1 MVAFQEVPIIWNI
14 KFWDLYTGAPF
25 RVGMRSAEAGTYAAT
40 FYIGDYIGI
49 MEKKMETTTIMG
61 LYRVQGSQELPC
73 LIDSCVQTTMSI
85 AMAKVVLG
93 DRA

>member
-1 MVAFQEVPIIWNI
+1 
-14 KFWDLYTGAPF
+14 
-25 RVGMRSAEAGTYAAT
+25 
-40 FYIGDYIGI
+40 
-49 MEKKMETTTIMG
+49 METTMMG
-61 LYRVQGSQELPC
+61 LYRVQDSQELPC